1 MEMLASLKVDSQNFG
16 KSLRGLK
23 WIVEQVD
30 ERVIA
35 NLTQKL
41 GISEILAVIL
51 HNRDI
56 KDVLDAEFFLDPK
69 IRNYLP
75 NPFELKDMDKAV
87 ARIVQ
92 AIQNNEKITIFGDYD
107 VDGATSSA
115 LLKRFFRDIGITA
128 DIYIPNRI
136 EEGYGPNV
144 GAFESIISTGTT
156 LIITVDCGSVS
167 FDPIAYA
174 EDRGVNVVVLD
185 HHLSLETLPKAH
197 AIVNPNRIDETF
209 SFKTL
214 AAVGV
219 AYLTIIAI
227 KSILS
232 KNGYFDG
239 KEEVNLLQ
247 YLDLVAL
254 GTVCDVMSLK
264 GINRAFVA
272 QGIKLINSRANI
284 GLAALAEVVKLAPE
298 AYSYHLG
305 YVLGPRINAG
315 GRVGEGRLGS
325 ILLSTPEYA
334 EALEIANK
342 LESLNEERRAIEA
355 VTIEDALSYIE
366 ANKLFEKPIIIVKG
380 EGWHQGILGILASR
394 IKEKYNRPSAVISI
408 SGGVGKGS
416 ARSITG
422 IDIGSMMSVARS
434 QNLLIQGGGHA
445 MAAGFTVAED
455 KIDAF
460 YDFMCQKLANSDEMF
475 EKAREVKID
484 AIVSVGTVNG
494 KLVEELSASA
504 PFGAGNPQPRLALL
518 DVVLVSA
525 RVVGRTH
532 VMAIVSDSKS
542 DRVASHTLK
551 CMLFKSIDTD
561 IGQFLLSSIGKR
573 INLCGMAQP
582 HYQDRDKAD
591 FIIEDIS
598 VN

>member
-1 MEMLASLKVDSQNFG
+1 MLASLKVDSQNFG

>member
-1 MEMLASLKVDSQNFG
+1 MLASLKIDSQNFG

-51 HNRDI
+51 HNRDV
-56 KDVLDAEFFLDPK
+56 KDVVDAESFLDPK
-69 IRNYLP
+69 IRHYLP
-75 NPFELKDMDKAV
+75 NPFELKDMNKAV
-87 ARIVQ
+87 DRIVQ
-92 AIQNNEKITIFGDYD
+92 AIQNKDKITIFGDYD

-115 LLKRFFRDIGITA
+115 LLKRFFRDIGIDA

-144 GAFESIISTGTT
+144 EAFQSIMSTGTK

-174 EDRGVNVVVLD
+174 EDNGTNVVILD

-219 AYLTIIAI
+219 TYLTIIAI
-227 KSILS
+227 KSTLS

-239 KEEVNLLQ
+239 KEELNLLQ

-272 QGIKLINSRANI
+272 QGLKLINSRSNT
-284 GLAALAEVVKLAPE
+284 GLSALAEIVKLAPE

-325 ILLSTPEYA
+325 ILLSTEDYS
-334 EALEIANK
+334 EAFDIANK

-366 ANKLFEKPIIIVKG
+366 SNKLFEKPIIIVKG
-380 EGWHQGILGILASR
+380 QGWHQGILGILASR
-394 IKEKYNRPSAVISI
+394 IKEKYNKPSAVISV
-408 SGGVGKGS
+408 SDGVGKGS

-434 QNLLIQGGGHA
+434 ENLLIQGGGHA
-445 MAAGFTVAED
+445 MAAGFTVEEN
-455 KIDAF
+455 KIDDF
-460 YDFMCQKLANSDEMF
+460 YNFMCNKLANSDEMF
-475 EKAREVKID
+475 EKAREIKID
-484 AIVSVGTVNG
+484 AIVSVGSVNG
-494 KLVEELSASA
+494 KLVEELNASA
-504 PFGAGNPQPRLALL
+504 PFGAGNTQPRLALM

-525 RVVGRTH
+525 RIVGRSH
-532 VMAIVSDSKS
+532 IMAIVSDAKS
-542 DRVASHTLK
+542 DRVAHTLK
-551 CMLFKSIDTD
+551 CMLFKSVDTD
-561 IGQFLLSSIGKR
+561 IGQFLLSSVGKR

-591 FIIEDIS
+591 FIIEDVS
-598 VN
+598 VS

>member
-1 MEMLASLKVDSQNFG
+1 MLASLKIDSQNFG

-51 HNRDI
+51 HNRDV
-56 KDVLDAEFFLDPK
+56 KDVVDAESFLDPK
-69 IRNYLP
+69 IRHYLP
-75 NPFELKDMDKAV
+75 NPFELKDMKKAV
-87 ARIVQ
+87 DRIVQ
-92 AIQNNEKITIFGDYD
+92 AIQNKEKITIFGDYD

-115 LLKRFFRDIGITA
+115 LLKRFFRDIGIDA

-144 GAFESIISTGTT
+144 EAFQSIMSTGTK

-174 EDRGVNVVVLD
+174 EDNGTNVVILD

-219 AYLTIIAI
+219 TYLTIIAI
-227 KSILS
+227 KSTLS

-239 KEEVNLLQ
+239 KEELNLLQ

-272 QGIKLINSRANI
+272 QGLKLINSRSNT
-284 GLAALAEVVKLAPE
+284 GLSALAEIVKLAPE

-325 ILLSTPEYA
+325 ILLSTEDYS
-334 EALEIANK
+334 EAFDIANK

-366 ANKLFEKPIIIVKG
+366 SNKLFEKPIIIVKG
-380 EGWHQGILGILASR
+380 QGWHQGILGILASR
-394 IKEKYNRPSAVISI
+394 IKEKYNKPSAVISV
-408 SGGVGKGS
+408 SDGVGKGS

-434 QNLLIQGGGHA
+434 ENLLIQGGGHA
-445 MAAGFTVAED
+445 MAAGFTVEEN
-455 KIDAF
+455 KIDDF
-460 YDFMCQKLANSDEMF
+460 YNFMCNKLANSDEMF
-475 EKAREVKID
+475 EKAREIKID
-484 AIVSVGTVNG
+484 AIVSVGSVNG
-494 KLVEELSASA
+494 KLVEELNASA
-504 PFGAGNPQPRLALL
+504 PFGAGNTQPRLALM

-525 RVVGRTH
+525 RIVGRSH
-532 VMAIVSDSKS
+532 IMAIVSDAKS
-542 DRVASHTLK
+542 DRVTAHTLK
-551 CMLFKSIDTD
+551 CMLFKSVDTD
-561 IGQFLLSSIGKR
+561 IGQFLLSSVGKR

-591 FIIEDIS
+591 FIIEDVS
-598 VN
+598 VS

>member
-1 MEMLASLKVDSQNFG
+1 
-16 KSLRGLK
+16 
-23 WIVEQVD
+23 
-30 ERVIA
+30 
-35 NLTQKL
+35 
-41 GISEILAVIL
+41 VIL

>member
-1 MEMLASLKVDSQNFG
+1 MLASLKVDSQNFG

-518 DVVLVSA
+518 DVVLV
-525 RVVGRTH
+525 
-532 VMAIVSDSKS
+532 
-542 DRVASHTLK
+542 
-551 CMLFKSIDTD
+551 
-561 IGQFLLSSIGKR
+561 
-573 INLCGMAQP
+573 
-582 HYQDRDKAD
+582 
-591 FIIEDIS
+591 
-598 VN
+598 